1 MQTAARAIRFDCS
14 LRSRRCSP
22 ASSDLTERKSVVPPS
37 PPAHSSPLGLVLAAL
52 ARFLLGDRRRISK
65 SATFVVARSSSGTYE
80 DAKRVPGGIRVDK
93 QWLNLVI
100 RSVPEEAGAES
111 QRTLM
116 LDLQVA
122 QGWHGGVEVQ
132 HLRPRAFRPRRFRQV
147 GYLLERQPGS
157 AGAVAQH
164 EPLLP
169 VVIRRPVGWWLVTRA
184 VLKAQQLSIELRER
198 AGIFAVQNDLTQ
210 SWCGRFSG
218 VTHVRNVC
226 RRGRYV
232 AGTALA

>member
-1 MQTAARAIRFDCS
+1 LFRHLLLHTARRWGWGS
-14 LRSRRCSP
+14 LRSRDFCWEIGGEHR
-22 ASSDLTERKSVVPPS
+22 
-37 PPAHSSPLGLVLAAL
+37 
-52 ARFLLGDRRRISK
+52 K
-65 SATFVVARSSSGTYE
+65 SATFVVARSLSGTYE
-80 DAKRVPGGIRVDK
+80 DAKRVPCGIRVDK

-132 HLRPRAFRPRRFRQV
+132 HLRPRAFRPRRFRQM
-147 GYLLERQPGS
+147 GNLLERQPGS

-210 SWCGRFSG
+210 SRCGRFSS
-218 VTHVRNVC
+218 VTHVGNVC
-226 RRGRYV
+226 RHSYV

>member
-1 MQTAARAIRFDCS
+1 LFRHLLLHTARRWGWGS
-14 LRSRRCSP
+14 LRSRDFCWEIGGEHR
-22 ASSDLTERKSVVPPS
+22 
-37 PPAHSSPLGLVLAAL
+37 
-52 ARFLLGDRRRISK
+52 K
-65 SATFVVARSSSGTYE
+65 SATFVVARSLSGTYE
-80 DAKRVPGGIRVDK
+80 DAKRVPCGIRVDK
-93 QWLNLVI
+93 QWLDLVI

-132 HLRPRAFRPRRFRQV
+132 HLRPRAFRPRRFRQM

-210 SWCGRFSG
+210 SRCGRFSS
-218 VTHVRNVC
+218 VTHVGNVC
-226 RRGRYV
+226 RHSYV

>member
-1 MQTAARAIRFDCS
+1 LFRHLLLHPARRCGWGS
-14 LRSRRCSP
+14 LRSRDFCWEIGGEYR
-22 ASSDLTERKSVVPPS
+22 
-37 PPAHSSPLGLVLAAL
+37 
-52 ARFLLGDRRRISK
+52 K

-80 DAKRVPGGIRVDK
+80 DAKRVPCGIRVDK

-100 RSVPEEAGAES
+100 RSVAEEAGAES

-132 HLRPRAFRPRRFRQV
+132 HLRPRAFRPRRFRQMR
-147 GYLLERQPGS
+147 YLLERQPGS

-164 EPLLP
+164 EPLLT

-210 SWCGRFSG
+210 SRCGRFSS
-218 VTHVRNVC
+218 VTHVGNVC
-226 RRGRYV
+226 RHSYV

>member
-1 MQTAARAIRFDCS
+1 LFRHLLLHTARRWGWGS
-14 LRSRRCSP
+14 LRSRDFCWEIGGEHR
-22 ASSDLTERKSVVPPS
+22 
-37 PPAHSSPLGLVLAAL
+37 
-52 ARFLLGDRRRISK
+52 K
-65 SATFVVARSSSGTYE
+65 SATFVVARSLSGTYE
-80 DAKRVPGGIRVDK
+80 DAKRVPCGIRVDK
-93 QWLNLVI
+93 QWLDLVI

-132 HLRPRAFRPRRFRQV
+132 HLRPRAFRPRRFRQM
-147 GYLLERQPGS
+147 GNLLERQPGS

-210 SWCGRFSG
+210 SRCGRFSS
-218 VTHVRNVC
+218 VTHVGNVC
-226 RRGRYV
+226 RHSYV

>member
-1 MQTAARAIRFDCS
+1 LFRHLLLHTARRWGWGS
-14 LRSRRCSP
+14 LRSRDFCWEIGGEHR
-22 ASSDLTERKSVVPPS
+22 
-37 PPAHSSPLGLVLAAL
+37 
-52 ARFLLGDRRRISK
+52 K
-65 SATFVVARSSSGTYE
+65 SATFVVARSLSGTYE
-80 DAKRVPGGIRVDK
+80 DAKRVPCGIRVDK
-93 QWLNLVI
+93 QWLDLVI

-132 HLRPRAFRPRRFRQV
+132 HLRPRAFRPRRFRQM
-147 GYLLERQPGS
+147 GNLLERQPGS

-210 SWCGRFSG
+210 SRCGRFSSL
-218 VTHVRNVC
+218 THVGNVC
-226 RRGRYV
+226 RHSYV

>member
-1 MQTAARAIRFDCS
+1 LFRHLLLHTARRWGWGS
-14 LRSRRCSP
+14 LRSRDFCWEIGGEHR
-22 ASSDLTERKSVVPPS
+22 
-37 PPAHSSPLGLVLAAL
+37 
-52 ARFLLGDRRRISK
+52 K
-65 SATFVVARSSSGTYE
+65 SATFVVARSLSGTYE
-80 DAKRVPGGIRVDK
+80 DAKRVPCGIRVDK
-93 QWLNLVI
+93 QWLDLVI
-100 RSVPEEAGAES
+100 SSVPEEAGAES

-132 HLRPRAFRPRRFRQV
+132 HLRPRAFRPRRFRQM
-147 GYLLERQPGS
+147 GNLLERQPGS

-210 SWCGRFSG
+210 SRCGRFSS
-218 VTHVRNVC
+218 VTHVGNVC
-226 RRGRYV
+226 RHSYV

>member
-1 MQTAARAIRFDCS
+1 LFRHLLLHTARRWGWGS
-14 LRSRRCSP
+14 LRSRDFCWEIGGEYR
-22 ASSDLTERKSVVPPS
+22 
-37 PPAHSSPLGLVLAAL
+37 
-52 ARFLLGDRRRISK
+52 K

-80 DAKRVPGGIRVDK
+80 DAKRVPCGIRVDK

-218 VTHVRNVC
+218 VTHVGNVC